1 MCPYKSENMRI
12 YPYCQDRLVCRPDA
26 CCVPGSGPRGSG
38 TNARTANVAGM
49 EPDKYQVR
57 LGAVQQTL
65 FIPLAARADDVTS
78 EVDMPGRR

>member
-1 MCPYKSENMRI
+1 
-12 YPYCQDRLVCRPDA
+12 
-26 CCVPGSGPRGSG
+26 
-38 TNARTANVAGM
+38 M

-57 LGAVQQTL
+57 LGAVQPTL